1 MAKKDEGKPMSETV
15 GKPKLTDKQQRF
27 VEEYLIDLNAT
38 QAAIR
43 AGYSADTAAVIGCE
57 NLTKPNIQFA
67 ISEAQKQ
74 RCQRTQITQ
83 DEVLNRL
90 LENIEIAM
98 GKRKTIITIPS
109 KNADGEMVGSEIEHF
124 VYEPSAANKS
134 LELLGKHLG
143 MFKDRVDL
151 TTNDKPLPTAINVVF
166 SNEREDDNFP
176 D

>member
-1 MAKKDEGKPMSETV
+1 MAKKDEGKSTSETV

-74 RCQRTQITQ
+74 RSQRTQITQ

-109 KNADGEMVGSEIEHF
+109 KNADGGMVGTDIEHL

-143 MFKDRVDL
+143 MFKDGVDI
-151 TTNDKPLPTAINVVF
+151 TTNGKALMPTVIEFVGVPAGRGD
-166 SNEREDDNFP
+166 E
-176 D
+176 

>member
-1 MAKKDEGKPMSETV
+1 MAKKDEGKSTSDGV

-43 AGYSADTAAVIGCE
+43 AGYSENTATEIGYE
-57 NLTKPNIQFA
+57 NLTKPHIQNA
-67 ISEAQKQ
+67 IAEAQKQ
-74 RCQRTQITQ
+74 RSQRTQITQ

-109 KNADGEMVGSEIEHF
+109 KNADSEMVGTDIEHF

-143 MFKDRVDL
+143 MFKDGLDI
-151 TTNDKPLPTAINVVF
+151 TTNGKALIPTVIEFVGVSA
-166 SNEREDDNFP
+166 ERGDE
-176 D
+176 

>member
-1 MAKKDEGKPMSETV
+1 MTKKDEGKSTSDGV

-27 VEEYLIDLNAT
+27 IEEYLIDLNAT

-57 NLTKPNIQFA
+57 NLIKPNIQFA
-67 ISEAQKQ
+67 IAEAQKQ
-74 RCQRTQITQ
+74 RTKRTQITQ

-109 KNADGEMVGSEIEHF
+109 KNAGGEMVGTDIEHF

-143 MFKDRVDL
+143 MFKDGVDITSNGKAL
-151 TTNDKPLPTAINVVF
+151 MPTVIEFVGVSAEH
-166 SNEREDDNFP
+166 SDE
-176 D
+176 

>member
-1 MAKKDEGKPMSETV
+1 MAKKDEGKSTSENV

-57 NLTKPNIQFA
+57 NLIKPNIQFA
-67 ISEAQKQ
+67 IAEAQKQ
-74 RCQRTQITQ
+74 RSERTQITQ

-98 GKRKTIITIPS
+98 GKRKITITIPS
-109 KNADGEMVGSEIEHF
+109 KNADGKMVGSNIEHF

-143 MFKDRVDL
+143 MFKDGVDI
-151 TTNDKPLPTAINVVF
+151 TTNGKALMPTVIEFVGVSA
-166 SNEREDDNFP
+166 ERSDE
-176 D
+176 